1 MRSIRYIAALLL
13 ILTGV
18 LHAQSVFTVQQ
29 DAHTLPLL
37 AFGIVYFTIGIM
49 LMRDMKISA
58 ALGIIFPLLGIGTGF
73 FVIGL
78 QNWTTMLGILFAID
92 AIVVLCCIVLF
103 IKKTK

>member
-1 MRSIRYIAALLL
+1 MRPIRYLAALLM

-18 LHAQSVFTVQQ
+18 LHALPVFSVHQ
-29 DAHTLPLL
+29 DAHALPLL

-49 LMRDMKISA
+49 LMLNMKFSA

>member
-1 MRSIRYIAALLL
+1 MRSIRYLASLLM

-18 LHAQSVFTVQQ
+18 LHALPVFTVQR
-29 DAHTLPLL
+29 DIHALHLL

-49 LMRDMKISA
+49 LMRNMKISA

-78 QNWTTMLGILFAID
+78 PNWTTMLGILFAID
-92 AIVVLCCIVLF
+92 AIVVICCIVLF

>member
-1 MRSIRYIAALLL
+1 MRLIRYLAALLM

-18 LHAQSVFTVQQ
+18 LHVLSVFKVQQ
-29 DAHTLPLL
+29 DAHALPLL
-37 AFGIVYFTIGIM
+37 AFGIVYFTIGILLM
-49 LMRDMKISA
+49 LNMKISA